1 MRCASFSVCNG
12 TGGVTITR
20 VQTITNYQ
28 VNGTPTTGDTT
39 PPTIAVGT
47 TPSTLCIS
55 VNASDNNG
63 NSASATA
70 TVVVPH
76 DHGH

>member
-20 VQTITNYQ
+20 IQTITNYQ

-47 TPSTLCIS
+47 TPSTLWPP
-55 VNASDNNG
+55 NG
-63 NSASATA
+63 KLV
-70 TVVVPH
+70 TVTVSGAIQ
-76 DHGH
+76 DEAGG